1 MENEIFLFGNI
12 RCGTPKY
19 NEPFC
24 WGKELFLQP
33 PYVFVF
39 TGKEGVCGVKPK
51 AQDSLPCL
59 GGVTLLQLLIR
70 KQGVRSS

>member
-39 TGKEGVCGVKPK
+39 TGKEGVCGQPE
-51 AQDSLPCL
+51 
-59 GGVTLLQLLIR
+59 
-70 KQGVRSS
+70 KQVSSRAGMEEITEQYEGWGH

>member
-59 GGVTLLQLLIR
+59 GGGYLAAIADQ
-70 KQGVRSS
+70 KARSEE